1 MAAFIHPHAICE
13 TPHIGDNTRIWA
25 FTHILPNVIIGKN
38 CNICDHVFI
47 ENGVTVGDQVT
58 IKCGVQLWDGITIH
72 DNVFIGPN
80 ATFCNDKFPRSK
92 AYLDQ
97 PVHTVI
103 EKNASIGA
111 NATILPGITIS
122 ENAMVG
128 AGAVVTKSIPANAIV
143 TGNPAKII
151 GYVNTSAEN
160 DGIKVS
166 DIAMPIQ
173 QQKTRVKNV
182 TLHAFPII
190 DDLRGSLSV
199 GEFEKHI
206 PFIPKRYFL
215 VFEVGSAEIRG
226 EHAHKSCHQFLICI
240 RGACSVVVDDGQ
252 HREEFRLS
260 SPSQGLYL
268 PPMVWGIQY
277 DYTPDAMLLVFASHY
292 YDASDY
298 IRDYSEYQKLT
309 DHTATV

>member
-1 MAAFIHPHAICE
+1 MA
-13 TPHIGDNTRIWA
+13 
-25 FTHILPNVIIGKN
+25 LPFMTTYLSG
-38 CNICDHVFI
+38 
-47 ENGVTVGDQVT
+47 Q
-58 IKCGVQLWDGITIH
+58 
-72 DNVFIGPN
+72 N

-92 AYLDQ
+92 AYSDQ
-97 PVHTVI
+97 PVRTVI

-151 GYVNTSAEN
+151 GYVNTTDEN
-160 DGIKVS
+160 DAIYVS

-182 TLHAFPII
+182 TLHTFPII

-206 PFIPKRYFL
+206 PFSPKRYFL
-215 VFEVGSAEIRG
+215 VFDVGSAEIRG

-260 SPSQGLYL
+260 SPNQGLYL

-298 IRDYSEYQKLT
+298 IRDYSEYQKLAGQKIT
-309 DHTATV
+309 T

>member
-1 MAAFIHPHAICE
+1 MAAFIHPQAICE
-13 TPHIGDNTRIWA
+13 TTQIGDDTRIWA
-25 FTHILPNVIIGKN
+25 FTHILTNVIIGKN
-38 CNICDHVFI
+38 CNICDHVFF
-47 ENGVTVGDQVT
+47 ENGVTIGDQVT

-97 PVHTVI
+97 PARTII

-128 AGAVVTKSIPANAIV
+128 AGSVVTKSIPANAIV

-151 GYVNTSAEN
+151 GYVTGAGKEV
-160 DGIKVS
+160 IKVS
-166 DIAMPIQ
+166 HDSTSIEV
-173 QQKTRVKNV
+173 QKARVKNV
-182 TLHAFPII
+182 TLHTFPII

-206 PFIPKRYFL
+206 PFTPLRYFL
-215 VFEVGSAEIRG
+215 VFDVGSAEIRG
-226 EHAHKSCHQFLICI
+226 EHAHKTCHQFLICI
-240 RGACSVVVDDGQ
+240 RGACSVVVDDGKQ
-252 HREEFRLS
+252 REEFRLS
-260 SPSQGLYL
+260 SPNQGLYL
-268 PPMVWGIQY
+268 PPMTWGIQS

-298 IRDYSEYQKLT
+298 IRDYSEYHKLT
-309 DHTATV
+309 QHRSTL

>member
-1 MAAFIHPHAICE
+1 MAAYIHPQAICE

-25 FTHILPNVIIGKN
+25 FAHILPNAKIGKN

-47 ENGVTVGDQVT
+47 ENDVTVGDNVT
-58 IKCGVQLWDGITIH
+58 IKCGVQLWDGISIH

-92 AYLDQ
+92 AYMDQ
-97 PVHTVI
+97 PYRTII

-111 NATILPGITIS
+111 NATILPGVTIS

-151 GYVNTSAEN
+151 GYVNEDKKASTVTDN
-160 DGIKVS
+160 VVS
-166 DIAMPIQ
+166 TQ
-173 QQKTRVKNV
+173 QQKTLVKNV
-182 TLHAFPII
+182 TLHTFPII

-215 VFEVGSAEIRG
+215 VFDVGSAEIRG

-260 SPSQGLYL
+260 SPNQGLYL

-309 DHTATV
+309 QQTSIV